1 MNKIIKTFK
10 SLCSPAQLYLAL
22 SIISILGM
30 IAQNCNTSNFY
41 VGEVMI
47 NPPCHKSLVFFLEI
61 LYVLI
66 WTWILNK
73 LCGKGFTSISWL
85 LVMLPYIGMFIL
97 LGLFLLAVKF
107 A

>member
-1 MNKIIKTFK
+1 MNKIIKIFK
-10 SLCSPAQLYLAL
+10 NLCSPAQLYLGL
-22 SIISILGM
+22 SVISILSM
-30 IAQNCNTSNFY
+30 LAQNCSNSNFF
-41 VGEVMI
+41 VGDVMI
-47 NPPCHKSLVFFLEI
+47 NPPCHKSLIFFLEI

-66 WTWILNK
+66 WTFILNK
-73 LCGKGFTSISWL
+73 LCSKGFSSVSWL

>member
-1 MNKIIKTFK
+1 MKTIKIF
-10 SLCSPAQLYLAL
+10 CSPAQLYLGL
-22 SIISILGM
+22 SVISILGM
-30 IAQNCNTSNFY
+30 LAQNCKTSNFY
-41 VGEVMI
+41 VGDVMI

-73 LCGKGFTSISWL
+73 LCGNGFTNVSWL

>member
-1 MNKIIKTFK
+1 MNKIMKTFK
-10 SLCSPAQLYLAL
+10 KLCSPAQLYLGL
-22 SIISILGM
+22 SVISILGM
-30 IAQNCNTSNFY
+30 LAQNCNTSNFY
-41 VGEVMI
+41 VGDVMI

-73 LCGKGFTSISWL
+73 LCGNGFTNVSWL

>member
-1 MNKIIKTFK
+1 MKTFK
-10 SLCSPAQLYLAL
+10 KLCSPAQLYLGL
-22 SIISILGM
+22 SVISILGM
-30 IAQNCNTSNFY
+30 LAQNCNTSNFY
-41 VGEVMI
+41 VGDVMI

-73 LCGKGFTSISWL
+73 LCGNGFTNVSWL

>member
-1 MNKIIKTFK
+1 MNKITKIFK
-10 SLCSPAQLYLAL
+10 KLCSPAQLYLAL
-22 SIISILGM
+22 STISILGM

-41 VGEVMI
+41 VGDVMI

-73 LCGKGFTSISWL
+73 LCGNGFTNISWL

-107 A
+107 T

>member
-1 MNKIIKTFK
+1 MKTFK
-10 SLCSPAQLYLAL
+10 KLCSPAQLYLGL
-22 SIISILGM
+22 SVISILGM
-30 IAQNCNTSNFY
+30 LAQNCNTSNFY
-41 VGEVMI
+41 VGDVMI

-73 LCGKGFTSISWL
+73 LCGNGFTNVSWL

-107 A
+107 T